1 MRVTNHAHFADDLA
15 NLGYQERLEHLKLVR
30 QGAQCYLVM
39 CEANQE
45 TLPIREIRDFNAD
58 EVFSI
63 GRIVEIAGDSW
74 IELGSRV
81 SARSVR
87 V

>member
-1 MRVTNHAHFADDLA
+1 
-15 NLGYQERLEHLKLVR
+15 
-30 QGAQCYLVM
+30 M

-45 TLPIREIRDFNAD
+45 RLPIREIQDFNAD

-63 GRIVEIAGDSW
+63 GRIVEIDGDSW
-74 IELGSRV
+74 VELGSRV